1 MGSQQEVKELEERNR
16 GLQHDLELVKAG
28 EQEAA
33 RTRESLERQ
42 RAVLREEV
50 AAATSRLE
58 RATQI
63 RNTCKRLSNLE
74 GKLNPL
80 GGQPGATARQRRA
93 RVRAELGTGVPSRP
107 AAVVRSF
114 TRDAG
119 SDPRA
124 PGLCAGHGAP
134 TLARWRQSQC

>member
-1 MGSQQEVKELEERNR
+1 MMGGEPELEELEELEERNR

-74 GKLNPL
+74 GKLHPL
-80 GGQPGATARQRRA
+80 GGQPGAAARRWRA
-93 RVRAELGTGVPSRP
+93 RAPS
-107 AAVVRSF
+107 S
-114 TRDAG
+114 G
-119 SDPRA
+119 LQCPRGPQQLA
-124 PGLCAGHGAP
+124 SVCA
-134 TLARWRQSQC
+134 RRRQ

>member
-1 MGSQQEVKELEERNR
+1 LFIVSLHASGVRGFRRWRQDSKEREEMGGQQELEELEERNR

-74 GKLNPL
+74 GRLNPL
-80 GGQPGATARQRRA
+80 GAQPGATARRRRA
-93 RVRAELGTGVPSRP
+93 RALS
-107 AAVVRSF
+107 S
-114 TRDAG
+114 
-119 SDPRA
+119 
-124 PGLCAGHGAP
+124 
-134 TLARWRQSQC
+134 